1 MPDHYDEKEKKNKRG
16 STSFDNREKFGTEFL
31 DTLGDRI
38 NETGFG
44 KFRQKQLNKELQI
57 QQALF
62 ENSSELEKSLL
73 FPQQNQIEAN
83 ILKGISD
90 ATQIDE
96 RISTPLTYAAIGG
109 AAKGI
114 SKIKPKH
121 LGITQTIKPYTPPK
135 GLGKT
140 PRNMVNITNQVDEV
154 FNMPS
159 FKVQDIVRVAKKNKI
174 SYKQAEEYLNLKLK
188 GFEPTGTLKPGSS
201 RETLQK
207 RFMKSPKDR
216 FSEGG
221 DVKNKLGENPT
232 DDEIFAE
239 YKRLQDLT
247 EKDFA
252 AYKEFQNPKDPRK
265 IENELKARAIAKG
278 QADPTGYR
286 SITKYGSGTVY
297 ENLSTAN
304 QKLFKKYGFTDD
316 EAVFVMN
323 NFQSMSR
330 NFEAG
335 IAGGRYSITDFNK
348 ATKDMMPAFLDEWAN
363 LGITKKK
370 LRPQLDH
377 IAQLAA
383 TIPAYANSK
392 LKDFPK
398 ITKIFVKYGI
408 FGGHDPR
415 NFQYLPAEIHTL
427 KTNYFND
434 LIGKD
439 GMKFW
444 SQHDLTTDAG
454 IEKGIREYAAL
465 IANSHQIML
474 DAKKAYKALY
484 KQDIELDEMTDL
496 LYQII
501 NPYQKYTLKEMKFAI
516 REMLRRR
523 IEDVLKSNELLKRSL
538 SSDESINQSM
548 KVLGL
553 GTKKLPK
560 LPSLLSLQQAAIDNI
575 YQPLLTDPT
584 TGKPF
589 KGFLYD
595 IPKRNKKA
603 TDKQI
608 ENILKEFGFD

>member
-1 MPDHYDEKEKKNKRG
+1 MTDWNDLYEKFKNKQLGKDQLEIIKKGIADDYNSNPDLQKLVQGVGDFYQDLRTVEGEEKYNPLNYLTAGTLRAMEGAGWLADQTAGRFLKNTIHNTLRVDPSVAEIG
-16 STSFDNREKFGTEFL
+16 SQGIQMFAAPKAITKGIGFVNKAIASPQAKNLAYKAGQSARRFKDKLGSVSTTAYDDAIGIFELPPQEFRELSKLAKQPGINSL
-31 DTLGDRI
+31 TLAR
-38 NETGFG
+38 
-44 KFRQKQLNKELQI
+44 RYQLQKQALNKKYGNIKSDPQG
-57 QQALF
+57 ALG
-62 ENSSELEKSLL
+62 
-73 FPQQNQIEAN
+73 P
-83 ILKGISD
+83 
-90 ATQIDE
+90 
-96 RISTPLTYAAIGG
+96 
-109 AAKGI
+109 
-114 SKIKPKH
+114 
-121 LGITQTIKPYTPPK
+121 
-135 GLGKT
+135 
-140 PRNMVNITNQVDEV
+140 
-154 FNMPS
+154 
-159 FKVQDIVRVAKKNKI
+159 
-174 SYKQAEEYLNLKLK
+174 
-188 GFEPTGTLKPGSS
+188 
-201 RETLQK
+201 
-207 RFMKSPKDR
+207 
-216 FSEGG
+216 
-221 DVKNKLGENPT
+221 NPT
-232 DDEIFAE
+232 DEEIFAE

-252 AYKEFQNPKDPRK
+252 AYREFQNPKDPRK

-278 QADPTGYR
+278 EADPTGYR
-286 SITKYGSGTVY
+286 SVTKYGSGTVY

-316 EAVFVMN
+316 EAVFVMD

-363 LGITKKK
+363 LGITTKK

-398 ITKIFVKYGI
+398 ITQIFVKYGI

-474 DAKKAYKALY
+474 DAKKAYRALY
-484 KQDIELDEMTDL
+484 KQDIQLDEMTDL
-496 LYQII
+496 LYQIV
-501 NPYQKYTLKEMKFAI
+501 NPYQKYTLKEMKFAV

-523 IEDVLKSNELLKRSL
+523 VEDILKSNELLKRNL
-538 SSDESINQSM
+538 SNDESINQSM
-548 KVLGL
+548 KALGM

-560 LPSLLSLQQAAIDNI
+560 LPSILSLQQAAIDNI

-589 KGFLYD
+589 EGFLYD
-595 IPKRNKKA
+595 IPKRNKRP

-608 ENILKEFGFD
+608 DKILDEYFDKYKYD